1 MPEVVRGRRM
11 CRLPQGDLASLA
23 LESSRHPPSIRL
35 PNGFFFV
42 LRRVKQLP
50 VCLSGLDASL
60 ALAFVAVGFCC
71 QQNPRPVIR
80 VTESLICLTSPHLL
94 FSRGLFRLVTCALQY
109 C

>member
-1 MPEVVRGRRM
+1 MAEVVRGCRM

-60 ALAFVAVGFCC
+60 AL
-71 QQNPRPVIR
+71 
-80 VTESLICLTSPHLL
+80 LL
-94 FSRGLFRLVTCALQY
+94 
-109 C
+109 